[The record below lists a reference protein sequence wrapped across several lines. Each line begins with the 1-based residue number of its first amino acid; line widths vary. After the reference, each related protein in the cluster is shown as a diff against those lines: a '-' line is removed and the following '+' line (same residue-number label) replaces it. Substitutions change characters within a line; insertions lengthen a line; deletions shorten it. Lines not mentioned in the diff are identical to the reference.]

1 MREACL
7 FSGYCWGSCP
17 PMLVFEVLK
26 RVRRTVSHV
35 RFWRAVRHRYD
46 GQFKVLRRNGGV
58 EPEKRVRRR
67 VGLAGPICGVGMRPA
82 VCVPLVSEY
91 LVHFYLM
98 YYEAP

>member
-46 GQFKVLRRNGGV
+46 GNSRCCGGMGESSLRSACDDVL
-58 EPEKRVRRR
+58 
-67 VGLAGPICGVGMRPA
+67 A
-82 VCVPLVSEY
+82 
-91 LVHFYLM
+91 
-98 YYEAP
+98 